1 MARKKR
7 KKYPKLPNGYGSIKY
22 LGSGRRNP
30 YAVHPPTK
38 EFTLDGVPKTPPA
51 LCYVDNWYKGF
62 TVLTWYKNGEY
73 FPGREAELPS
83 DPSDLGDQIQDILS
97 QYSQTK
103 KAAKSLKTFSKVFE
117 EYYKDKFKQDYGH
130 KGKKVSMER
139 SMCAAYN
146 NCSVL
151 HNQPLSQ
158 LTQKDLQDVIDSC
171 KLKRSSIEL
180 IVVLFRQLYLYAEAN
195 NIVEKNYAKYVR
207 INKEEDDEHGV
218 PFSDK
223 ELKILWDNKDN
234 ETVEMILIMCYS
246 GYRIAAYKSMKTNL
260 KEKYFQGGVKNK
272 YSRERIVPIHSGIYD
287 LVKRRLR
294 RDGELLNIS
303 VNTFRQ
309 SMYEALVALGIEKHT
324 PHDCRHTF
332 SKLCEKYKVSENDRK
347 RMMGH
352 SFGNDITNEV
362 YGHRTVDDLRK
373 EIEKIEICY

>member
-1 MARKKR
+1 MARNKR

-83 DPSDLGDQIQDILS
+83 DPSNLDKQVQEILS
-97 QYSQTK
+97 QHSQNTR
-103 KAAKSLKTFSKVFE
+103 ASKSLKTYSEVFMD
-117 EYYKDKFKQDYGH
+117 YYKDKFKHEYGY
-130 KGKKVSMER
+130 KGKKVSMEYSIR
-139 SMCAAYN
+139 SAYKN
-146 NCSVL
+146 TAIL
-151 HNQPLSQ
+151 HDKIFVN
-158 LTQKDLQDVIDSC
+158 LTQKDLQDVIDAC
-171 KLKRSSIEL
+171 ELKHASIEL
-180 IVVLFRQLYLYAEAN
+180 IVVLYKQMYLYAEAN
-195 NIVEKNYAKYVR
+195 NITDKNYAKFVR
-207 INKEEDDEHGV
+207 INKEDDDEHGV
-218 PFSDK
+218 PFTDDD
-223 ELKILWDNKDN
+223 LKILWNNKEN

-246 GYRIAAYKSMKTNL
+246 GFRIAAYKAMETNL

-294 RDGELLNIS
+294 RYGALLDDAVYN
-303 VNTFRQ
+303 FRQ
-309 SMYEALVALGIEKHT
+309 SMYEALEALGIEKHT

-332 SKLCEKYKVSENDRK
+332 SKLCEEYKVSENDRK

-362 YGHRTVDDLRK
+362 YGHRTVEDLRN
-373 EIEKIEICY
+373 EIEKIKICY